1 MHTARTNS
9 SLWSVIAASWKDFGK
24 DKAMLR
30 AAALA
35 YTVAF
40 ALPPLLILLIRVA
53 GAIWDPVEIQ
63 RSLEGQFSGIVGV
76 EGARTVHSM
85 VASGERA
92 STSLLAS
99 IFGVVGLIVGS
110 TGALIALQDALNAI
124 WEVKLDPQLGGIGLF
139 FRRRLFSL
147 GMVMALAFLLVV
159 SLVLTA
165 AITAV
170 IGGLEGV
177 LAQAITLVVSVVVL
191 ALVFAAMFKVL
202 PDATIETSS
211 AFMGGIATA
220 VLFEIGKFAI
230 GFYLGHSHPGSA
242 FGAAGDLAVILVWI
256 YYAGAL
262 LLFGAEFTRHYAA
275 ARGHAVKPKKGSV
288 FIRSDAS
295 A

>member
-1 MHTARTNS
+1 MQSPRETS
-9 SLWSVIAASWKDFGK
+9 IWSVITAAWRDFGN

-53 GAIWDPVEIQ
+53 GAIWDPAQIQ
-63 RSLEGQFSGIVGV
+63 RSLEGQFSGIVGA
-76 EGARTVHSM
+76 EGARTVHAM

-92 STSLLAS
+92 TSSVLAS
-99 IFGVVGLIVGS
+99 VFGIVGLLVGA
-110 TGALIALQDALNAI
+110 TGALIALQDALNAV
-124 WEVKLDPQLGGIGLF
+124 WEVKLDPDVGGIGLF
-139 FRRRLFSL
+139 LKRRLFSL

-170 IGGLEGV
+170 VGGLEGV
-177 LAQAITLVVSVVVL
+177 VAQVITLVLSTASL

-202 PDATIETSS
+202 PDARIETRS
-211 AFMGGIATA
+211 ALVGGIATA
-220 VLFEIGKFAI
+220 ILFEIGKFVI
-230 GFYLGHSHPGSA
+230 GLYLGHSHPGNA
-242 FGAAGDLAVILVWI
+242 FGAASDLAVILVWI

-262 LLFGAEFTRHYAA
+262 LLYGAEFTRHFAA
-275 ARGHAVKPKKGSV
+275 ARGHAVQPKKGAV
-288 FIRSDAS
+288 FIRSAAS
-295 A
+295 V

>member
-1 MHTARTNS
+1 MRSAPKDS
-9 SLWSVIAASWKDFGK
+9 SLRSVIAASWKDFGN

-40 ALPPLLILLIRVA
+40 ALPPLLILLIRIA
-53 GAIWDPVEIQ
+53 GTIWDPADIQ
-63 RSLEGQFSGIVGV
+63 RSLEGQFSGIVGA
-76 EGARTVHSM
+76 EGARTVHAM
-85 VASGERA
+85 VVSGQKGA
-92 STSLLAS
+92 TGVLAS
-99 IFGVVGLIVGS
+99 VLGIVGLIVGS

-139 FRRRLFSL
+139 LKRRLFSL
-147 GMVMALAFLLVV
+147 GMVMALAFLLAV

-177 LAQAITLVVSVVVL
+177 LAQVITVAISVIVL

-202 PDATIETSS
+202 PDATIETRS
-211 AFMGGIATA
+211 AFIGGIATA

-230 GFYLGHSHPGSA
+230 GFYLGHSHPGNA

-262 LLFGAEFTRHYAA
+262 LLFGAEFTRHYGA

-288 FIRSDAS
+288 FIRDAS
-295 A
+295 V

>member
-1 MHTARTNS
+1 MRAARKS
-9 SLWSVIAASWKDFGK
+9 SSVWSVIAASWKDFGN
-24 DKAMLR
+24 DKALLR

-35 YTVAF
+35 YTVVF

-53 GAIWDPVEIQ
+53 GAIWDPAEIQ
-63 RSLEGQFSGIVGV
+63 RSLEGQFSGIVGA
-76 EGARTVHSM
+76 EGARTVHAM
-85 VASGERA
+85 VTSGERA
-92 STSLLAS
+92 STSALAS
-99 IFGVVGLIVGS
+99 VFGIAGLIVGS

-124 WEVKLDPQLGGIGLF
+124 WEVKLDPQIGGIRLF
-139 FRRRLFSL
+139 IKRRLFSL

-170 IGGLEGV
+170 VAGIEGV
-177 LAQAITLVVSVVVL
+177 LAQAITLVISVVVL

-202 PDATIETSS
+202 PDATIETRS
-211 AFMGGIATA
+211 AFTGGIATA

-288 FIRSDAS
+288 FIRSDVS